1 MSQISQIKKIY
12 HAAIYVRLSKEDGAV
27 ASHEKTESNSIANQK
42 SLIRDFL
49 ENKNDIEVVQEY
61 VDDGFS
67 GSNFE
72 RQAFQMM
79 LEDIK
84 KGKIDCVVTKDLSR
98 FGREYIDSG
107 MYIER
112 LFPAMGVRFIAINDG
127 IDSGEAK
134 SQSDEIIIPFKNL
147 INDAYCRDISIKI
160 RSHLEIKRKQ
170 GDVITAFVPY
180 GYKKNDKDKH
190 KLEIDVYAANVVKD
204 IFRMKLHG
212 KSQDAIACE
221 LNSSGILPPAEYKAS
236 TGSNYQTCFKTK
248 EKSEWTS
255 VMVRRILTNEVY
267 IGNLVQG
274 KQTTPNHKVKKTI
287 IKEKC
292 EWIRIEKNHEPVI
305 TDRDFEVVQRL
316 LAMDTRTSPD
326 REEVYP
332 LSGVVT
338 CGGCGIPMVRK
349 TSKVGGKTYAYYLCA
364 THKDSKQCSS
374 HRISTDKL
382 EEVVLE
388 LLQTHIDNMIDLKRI
403 LSFIGNVPFQQLDM
417 KKLEERREKKQAEVD
432 RCADLRGMLY
442 EDMKDGIISKEDYK
456 ELHTAYEQ
464 RKKSAEIAIHQIE
477 LEMEDVL
484 NRKSKGF
491 VWLDYFTE
499 HKNIEKLTREVVV
512 SLIREIKVFD
522 KTHIEVMLLGKKESS
537 FYFDGFVP
545 RITWT
550 LYNADKSVKAYEHFD
565 MPLLLAVD
573 KVYGKIRN
581 EKYRYIADQ
590 TTLFPEEVDQYNPN
604 LVKEIINNCI
614 AHSDYRLRGK
624 INLEEYEDHL
634 VFINEGAFIPETV
647 EQALEPGYKP
657 PYYRNAFLC
666 NAMVNMYMIDTN
678 SMGIPM
684 IYEIQKGKCFP
695 LPTFDLDTPNRVVVT
710 VYGKVLDPNYTRLL
724 HANDDLDLRTVFL
737 LDQVQKKKTISKE
750 DFSQLKSR
758 NLVEGRYPNIFV
770 SYKVAKVVGDKANY
784 VRQKGLDE
792 EVCMHFIL
800 STLKLGPAKKSDL
813 LAVLKDVL
821 PDVLTDQQ
829 KSRKLSNL
837 LQKMKK
843 NGIIDVRGIAINSEW
858 YLLTKD

>member
-1 MSQISQIKKIY
+1 MDWTKFNNHGESPNHAFEVMCNILFKCWLKKEYKDNISHFAFVNGSGGDGGVEAYGLLKSGDIIGVQSKWFPQKMEASQFKQIENSFY
-12 HAAIYVRLSKEDGAV
+12 TAIKVRPELKRYIV
-27 ASHEKTESNSIANQK
+27 CIP
-42 SLIRDFL
+42 RDFTSKKMVKNNQVARDTEESKWINL
-49 ENKNDIEVVQEY
+49 CENINKEY
-61 VDDGFS
+61 PDGLTF
-67 GSNFE
+67 
-72 RQAFQMM
+72 
-79 LEDIK
+79 
-84 KGKIDCVVTKDLSR
+84 KGQI
-98 FGREYIDSG
+98 
-107 MYIER
+107 
-112 LFPAMGVRFIAINDG
+112 
-127 IDSGEAK
+127 
-134 SQSDEIIIPFKNL
+134 
-147 INDAYCRDISIKI
+147 
-160 RSHLEIKRKQ
+160 
-170 GDVITAFVPY
+170 
-180 GYKKNDKDKH
+180 
-190 KLEIDVYAANVVKD
+190 
-204 IFRMKLHG
+204 
-212 KSQDAIACE
+212 
-221 LNSSGILPPAEYKAS
+221 
-236 TGSNYQTCFKTK
+236 
-248 EKSEWTS
+248 
-255 VMVRRILTNEVY
+255 
-267 IGNLVQG
+267 
-274 KQTTPNHKVKKTI
+274 
-287 IKEKC
+287 
-292 EWIRIEKNHEPVI
+292 
-305 TDRDFEVVQRL
+305 
-316 LAMDTRTSPD
+316 TRTA
-326 REEVYP
+326 
-332 LSGVVT
+332 L
-338 CGGCGIPMVRK
+338 
-349 TSKVGGKTYAYYLCA
+349 
-364 THKDSKQCSS
+364 
-374 HRISTDKL
+374 
-382 EEVVLE
+382 
-388 LLQTHIDNMIDLKRI
+388 
-403 LSFIGNVPFQQLDM
+403 
-417 KKLEERREKKQAEVD
+417 
-432 RCADLRGMLY
+432 
-442 EDMKDGIISKEDYK
+442 
-456 ELHTAYEQ
+456 
-464 RKKSAEIAIHQIE
+464 
-477 LEMEDVL
+477 
-484 NRKSKGF
+484 
-491 VWLDYFTE
+491 
-499 HKNIEKLTREVVV
+499 
-512 SLIREIKVFD
+512 
-522 KTHIEVMLLGKKESS
+522 MLLGKKESS
-537 FYFDGFVP
+537 FYFDGFIP